1 MNCEFCEF
9 CEFCLLFHFNY
20 ILLQWNSGHEHMDKM
35 KTTHKGW
42 WKQLRSYMRTHTSL
56 TIIIS
61 AVILLEVM
69 MGVMFVSAQNFI
81 QRTMVQMVEAEM
93 SATYLSIR
101 NKLAFVEVSIDNLS
115 RVVSES
121 LDEPEW
127 MFELSQQMVQS
138 NSLFW
143 GCGVAYAPNYYPQ
156 YGKFFMP
163 YAVRRGQDS
172 IISMQ
177 GAASGID
184 YTKKEYYRVPH
195 AQGKSHWSD
204 RYEDK
209 FGAKAV
215 ITTYGAPVHD
225 ADNRFVGVALA
236 DITIDL
242 LDEVINEE
250 KTYRST
256 QRLLVTGNFHVL
268 AGKETPVLKEVLD
281 VLKADK
287 GKDAYFTL
295 TTEDGVKRHVFY
307 TEVGGKTDW
316 VLINVL
322 DDSEVFGKLRRQ
334 RVLLLIPSIIGL
346 LIAGFIVWRS
356 SRNLKRLHEANAEKE
371 RIGGEL
377 HVASKIQQNML
388 PRQDF
393 RNDEV
398 DIQGA
403 LTPAREV
410 GGDLYDYY
418 IRDEKLLFCIGDV
431 SGKGA
436 PAAMIMAVIHSLFRA
451 FSAHENNPARI
462 MQTINEA
469 ACRNNEANYLVTM
482 FIGVLDLP
490 TGNLRYCDAGHDS
503 PFVMENGKVRIE
515 KCNPHLP
522 LGVFADTKYEI
533 QEMVLAY
540 DSTVFLYTDGLTEA
554 RKGPKQF
561 FGIERVETVLG
572 KCADGQL
579 APRQMLDRITEEV
592 HLYVGGAE
600 QSDDLTMLAIHYTPQ
615 QYESK
620 LTEVLSIKNDIHEV
634 SRLNA
639 FQKSFYEKLNLEK
652 SLSRRLQLS
661 VEETVVNVIEYA
673 YPLGMRGDITVKM
686 MWNGKSLKIVVVDA
700 GVMFDPT
707 LVETPDTSLMAEERR
722 VGGLGIHLVRKLMD
736 SVNYEREDGKNI
748 LTLVKTI

>member
-1 MNCEFCEF
+1 MN
-9 CEFCLLFHFNY
+9 
-20 ILLQWNSGHEHMDKM
+20 KM
-35 KTTHKGW
+35 KTTHKSW
-42 WKQLRSYMRTHTSL
+42 WQRLHNYMRTHTSL

-61 AVILLEVM
+61 AVILLEGM

-256 QRLLVTGNFHVL
+256 QRLLVTGNYHVL

-377 HVASKIQQNML
+377 LVASKIQQSML
-388 PRQDF
+388 PRQDL

-398 DIQGA
+398 DIKGA

-469 ACRNNEANYLVTM
+469 ACRNNEANYFVTM

-490 TGNLRYCDAGHDS
+490 TGNLRYCDAGHDC
-503 PFVMENGKVRIE
+503 PFVIENGKVRLE

-522 LGVFADTKYEI
+522 LGVFADTKFEI
-533 QEMVLAY
+533 QEV
-540 DSTVFLYTDGLTEA
+540 
-554 RKGPKQF
+554 
-561 FGIERVETVLG
+561 
-572 KCADGQL
+572 
-579 APRQMLDRITEEV
+579 
-592 HLYVGGAE
+592 
-600 QSDDLTMLAIHYTPQ
+600 
-615 QYESK
+615 
-620 LTEVLSIKNDIHEV
+620 
-634 SRLNA
+634 
-639 FQKSFYEKLNLEK
+639 
-652 SLSRRLQLS
+652 
-661 VEETVVNVIEYA
+661 
-673 YPLGMRGDITVKM
+673 
-686 MWNGKSLKIVVVDA
+686 
-700 GVMFDPT
+700 
-707 LVETPDTSLMAEERR
+707 
-722 VGGLGIHLVRKLMD
+722 
-736 SVNYEREDGKNI
+736 
-748 LTLVKTI
+748 

>member
-256 QRLLVTGNFHVL
+256 QRLLVTGNYHVL

-307 TEVGGKTDW
+307 TEVGGNTDW

-398 DIQGA
+398 DI
-403 LTPAREV
+403 V
-410 GGDLYDYY
+410 
-418 IRDEKLLFCIGDV
+418 
-431 SGKGA
+431 
-436 PAAMIMAVIHSLFRA
+436 
-451 FSAHENNPARI
+451 
-462 MQTINEA
+462 
-469 ACRNNEANYLVTM
+469 
-482 FIGVLDLP
+482 
-490 TGNLRYCDAGHDS
+490 
-503 PFVMENGKVRIE
+503 
-515 KCNPHLP
+515 
-522 LGVFADTKYEI
+522 
-533 QEMVLAY
+533 
-540 DSTVFLYTDGLTEA
+540 
-554 RKGPKQF
+554 
-561 FGIERVETVLG
+561 
-572 KCADGQL
+572 
-579 APRQMLDRITEEV
+579 
-592 HLYVGGAE
+592 
-600 QSDDLTMLAIHYTPQ
+600 
-615 QYESK
+615 
-620 LTEVLSIKNDIHEV
+620 
-634 SRLNA
+634 
-639 FQKSFYEKLNLEK
+639 
-652 SLSRRLQLS
+652 
-661 VEETVVNVIEYA
+661 
-673 YPLGMRGDITVKM
+673 
-686 MWNGKSLKIVVVDA
+686 
-700 GVMFDPT
+700 
-707 LVETPDTSLMAEERR
+707 
-722 VGGLGIHLVRKLMD
+722 
-736 SVNYEREDGKNI
+736 
-748 LTLVKTI
+748 

>member
-1 MNCEFCEF
+1 
-9 CEFCLLFHFNY
+9 
-20 ILLQWNSGHEHMDKM
+20 MDKM
-35 KTTHKGW
+35 ETTHKDW
-42 WKQLRSYMRTHTSL
+42 WQRLKGYMKSHTSL

-69 MGVMFVSAQNFI
+69 MGVMFLSAQNFI

-101 NKLAFVEVSIDNLS
+101 NKLSIVEVSIDNLS

-121 LDEPEW
+121 LDKQEW
-127 MFELSQQMVQS
+127 MFELSQRMVQ
-138 NSLFW
+138 NCPMIW
-143 GCGVAYAPNYYPQ
+143 GCGVAYAPGYYPQ
-156 YGKFFMP
+156 YDKFYMP
-163 YAVRRGQDS
+163 YSVRRGQDS

-177 GAASGID
+177 GAADKVD

-195 AQGKSHWSD
+195 AQGKSHWSEP
-204 RYEDK
+204 YEDK

-215 ITTYGAPVHD
+215 ITTYGAPIYD
-225 ADNRFVGVALA
+225 KDNHFVGVALA
-236 DITIDL
+236 DITVGL

-250 KTYRST
+250 KTYQST
-256 QRLLVTGNFHVL
+256 QSLLVTGNYHVL

-287 GKDAYFTL
+287 DKEAYFPM
-295 TTEDGVKRHVFY
+295 TTEDGVKHHVFY
-307 TEVGGKTDW
+307 TSVGGKTDW

-322 DDSEVFGKLRRQ
+322 DDSEVFGNLRRQ

-356 SRNLKRLHEANAEKE
+356 SRNLERLREANAEKE

-377 HVASKIQQNML
+377 LVASKIQQSML
-388 PRQDF
+388 PRQDL

-398 DIQGA
+398 DIKGA

-451 FSAHENNPARI
+451 FSAHENNPAHI

-469 ACRNNEANYLVTM
+469 ACRNNEANYFVTM

-503 PFVMENGKVRIE
+503 PFVIENGKVRME

-540 DSTVFLYTDGLTEA
+540 DSTIFLYTDGLTEA

-561 FGIERVETVLG
+561 FGIQRVEAVLG
-572 KCADGQL
+572 KCADEHL
-579 APRQMLDRITEEV
+579 APRQMLERITEEV
-592 HLYVGGAE
+592 QQYVGDAE
-600 QSDDLTMLAIHYTPQ
+600 QNDDLTMLVIHYTPQ

-620 LTEVLSIKNDIHEV
+620 LTEVLNIKNDLYEV
-634 SRLNA
+634 SKLNA

-652 SLSRRLQLS
+652 SLARRLQLS
-661 VEETVVNVIEYA
+661 VEEIVVNVIDYA
-673 YPLGMRGDITVKM
+673 YPLGMKGDITVKM
-686 MWNGKSLKIVVVDA
+686 MWDGKSLKIVVVDS

-707 LVETPDTSLMAEERR
+707 LVETPDISLMAEERQI
-722 VGGLGIHLVRKLMD
+722 GGLGIHLVRKLMD

-748 LTLVKTI
+748 LTLIKNI

>member
-469 ACRNNEANYLVTM
+469 ACRNNEANYFVTM

>member
-1 MNCEFCEF
+1 MN
-9 CEFCLLFHFNY
+9 
-20 ILLQWNSGHEHMDKM
+20 KM
-35 KTTHKGW
+35 ETTHKDW
-42 WKQLRSYMRTHTSL
+42 WQRLKSYMKSHTSL

-69 MGVMFVSAQNFI
+69 MGVMFLSAQNFI

-101 NKLAFVEVSIDNLS
+101 NKLSIVEVSIDNLS
-115 RVVSES
+115 HVVSES
-121 LDEPEW
+121 LDKQEW
-127 MFELSQQMVQS
+127 MFELSQRMVQ
-138 NSLFW
+138 NSPMIW
-143 GCGVAYAPNYYPQ
+143 GCGVAYAPGYYPQ
-156 YGKFFMP
+156 YDKFYMP
-163 YAVRRGQDS
+163 YSVRRGQDS

-177 GAASGID
+177 GAADKVD

-195 AQGKSHWSD
+195 AQGKSHWSEP
-204 RYEDK
+204 YEDK

-215 ITTYGAPVHD
+215 ITTYGAPIYD
-225 ADNRFVGVALA
+225 KDNHFVGVALA
-236 DITIDL
+236 DITVGL

-250 KTYRST
+250 KTYQST
-256 QRLLVTGNFHVL
+256 QSLLVTGNYHVL

-287 GKDAYFTL
+287 DKEAYFPM
-295 TTEDGVKRHVFY
+295 TTEDGVKHHVFY
-307 TEVGGKTDW
+307 TSVGGKTDW

-322 DDSEVFGKLRRQ
+322 DDSEVFGNLRRQ

-356 SRNLKRLHEANAEKE
+356 SRNLERLREANAEKE

-377 HVASKIQQNML
+377 LVASKIQQSML
-388 PRQDF
+388 PRQDL

-398 DIQGA
+398 DIKGA

-451 FSAHENNPARI
+451 FSAHENNPAHI

-469 ACRNNEANYLVTM
+469 ACRNNEANYFVTM

-503 PFVMENGKVRIE
+503 PFVIENGKVRME

-540 DSTVFLYTDGLTEA
+540 DSTIFLYTDGLTEA

-561 FGIERVETVLG
+561 FGIQRVEAVLG
-572 KCADGQL
+572 KCADEHL
-579 APRQMLDRITEEV
+579 APRQMLERITEEV
-592 HLYVGGAE
+592 QQYVGDAE
-600 QSDDLTMLAIHYTPQ
+600 QNDDLTMLVIHYTPQ

-620 LTEVLSIKNDIHEV
+620 LTEVLNIKNDLYEV
-634 SRLNA
+634 SKLNA

-652 SLSRRLQLS
+652 SLARRLQLS
-661 VEETVVNVIEYA
+661 VEEIVVNVIDYA
-673 YPLGMRGDITVKM
+673 YPLGMKGDITVKM
-686 MWNGKSLKIVVVDA
+686 MWDGKSLKIVVVDS

-707 LVETPDTSLMAEERR
+707 LVETPDISLMAEERQ

-748 LTLVKTI
+748 LTLIKNI

>member
-1 MNCEFCEF
+1 MN
-9 CEFCLLFHFNY
+9 
-20 ILLQWNSGHEHMDKM
+20 KM
-35 KTTHKGW
+35 ETTHKDW
-42 WKQLRSYMRTHTSL
+42 WQRLKGYMKSHTSL

-69 MGVMFVSAQNFI
+69 MGVMFLSAQNFI

-101 NKLAFVEVSIDNLS
+101 NKLSIVEVSIDNLS

-121 LDEPEW
+121 LDKQEW
-127 MFELSQQMVQS
+127 MFELSQRMVQ
-138 NSLFW
+138 NCPMIW
-143 GCGVAYAPNYYPQ
+143 GCGVAYAPGYYPQ
-156 YGKFFMP
+156 YDKFYMP
-163 YAVRRGQDS
+163 YSVRRGQDS

-177 GAASGID
+177 GAADKVD

-195 AQGKSHWSD
+195 AQGKSHWSEP
-204 RYEDK
+204 YEDK

-215 ITTYGAPVHD
+215 ITTYGAPIYD
-225 ADNRFVGVALA
+225 KDNHFVGVALA
-236 DITIDL
+236 DITVGL

-250 KTYRST
+250 KTYQST
-256 QRLLVTGNFHVL
+256 QSLLVTGNYHVL

-287 GKDAYFTL
+287 DKEAYFPM
-295 TTEDGVKRHVFY
+295 TTEDGVKHHVFY
-307 TEVGGKTDW
+307 TSVGGKTDW

-322 DDSEVFGKLRRQ
+322 DDSEVFGNLRRQ

-356 SRNLKRLHEANAEKE
+356 SRNLERLREANAEKE

-377 HVASKIQQNML
+377 LVASKIQQSML
-388 PRQDF
+388 PRQDL

-398 DIQGA
+398 DIKGA

-451 FSAHENNPARI
+451 FSAHENNPAHI

-469 ACRNNEANYLVTM
+469 ACRNNEANYFVTM

-503 PFVMENGKVRIE
+503 PFVIENGKVRME

-540 DSTVFLYTDGLTEA
+540 DSTIFLYTDGLTEA

-561 FGIERVETVLG
+561 FGIQRVEAVLG
-572 KCADGQL
+572 KCADVHL
-579 APRQMLDRITEEV
+579 APRQMLERITEEV
-592 HLYVGGAE
+592 QQYVGDAE
-600 QSDDLTMLAIHYTPQ
+600 QNDDLTMLVIHYTPQ

-620 LTEVLSIKNDIHEV
+620 LTEVLNIKNDLYEV
-634 SRLNA
+634 SKLNA

-652 SLSRRLQLS
+652 SLARRLQLS
-661 VEETVVNVIEYA
+661 VEEIVVNVIDYA
-673 YPLGMRGDITVKM
+673 YPLGMKGDITVKM
-686 MWNGKSLKIVVVDA
+686 MWDGKSLKIVVVDS

-707 LVETPDTSLMAEERR
+707 LVETPDISLMAEERQ

-748 LTLVKTI
+748 LTLIKNI

>member
-256 QRLLVTGNFHVL
+256 QRLLVTGNYHVL

-469 ACRNNEANYLVTM
+469 ACRNNEANYFVTM

>member
-1 MNCEFCEF
+1 MN
-9 CEFCLLFHFNY
+9 
-20 ILLQWNSGHEHMDKM
+20 KM
-35 KTTHKGW
+35 ETIHKDW
-42 WKQLRSYMRTHTSL
+42 WQRLKGYMKSHTSL

-69 MGVMFVSAQNFI
+69 MGVMFLSAQNFI

-101 NKLAFVEVSIDNLS
+101 NKLSIVEVSIDNLS

-121 LDEPEW
+121 LDKQEW
-127 MFELSQQMVQS
+127 MFELSQRMVQ
-138 NSLFW
+138 NCPMIW
-143 GCGVAYAPNYYPQ
+143 GCGVAYAPGYYPQ
-156 YGKFFMP
+156 YDKFYMP
-163 YAVRRGQDS
+163 YSVRRGQDS

-177 GAASGID
+177 GAADKVD

-195 AQGKSHWSD
+195 AQGKSHWSEP
-204 RYEDK
+204 YEDK

-215 ITTYGAPVHD
+215 ITTYGAPIYD
-225 ADNRFVGVALA
+225 KDNHFVGVALA
-236 DITIDL
+236 DITVGL

-250 KTYRST
+250 KTYQST
-256 QRLLVTGNFHVL
+256 QSLLVTGNYHVL

-287 GKDAYFTL
+287 DKEAYFPM
-295 TTEDGVKRHVFY
+295 TTEDGVKHHVFY
-307 TEVGGKTDW
+307 TSVGGKTDW

-322 DDSEVFGKLRRQ
+322 DDSEVFGNLRRQ

-356 SRNLKRLHEANAEKE
+356 SRNLERLREANAEKE

-377 HVASKIQQNML
+377 LVASKIQQSML
-388 PRQDF
+388 PRQDL

-398 DIQGA
+398 DIKGA

-451 FSAHENNPARI
+451 FSAHENNPAHI

-469 ACRNNEANYLVTM
+469 ACRNNEANYFVTM

-503 PFVMENGKVRIE
+503 PFVIENGKVRME

-540 DSTVFLYTDGLTEA
+540 DSTIFLYTDGLTEA

-561 FGIERVETVLG
+561 FGIQRVEAVLG
-572 KCADGQL
+572 KCADEHL
-579 APRQMLDRITEEV
+579 APRQMLERITEEV
-592 HLYVGGAE
+592 QQYVGDAE
-600 QSDDLTMLAIHYTPQ
+600 QNDDLTMLVIHYTPQ

-620 LTEVLSIKNDIHEV
+620 LTEVLNIKNDLYEV
-634 SRLNA
+634 SKLNA

-652 SLSRRLQLS
+652 SLARRLQLS
-661 VEETVVNVIEYA
+661 VEEIVVNVIDYA
-673 YPLGMRGDITVKM
+673 YPLGMKGDITVKM
-686 MWNGKSLKIVVVDA
+686 MWDGKSLKIVVVDS

-707 LVETPDTSLMAEERR
+707 LVETPDISLMAEERQ

-748 LTLVKTI
+748 LTLIKNI

>member
-1 MNCEFCEF
+1 MN
-9 CEFCLLFHFNY
+9 
-20 ILLQWNSGHEHMDKM
+20 KM
-35 KTTHKGW
+35 ETTHKDW
-42 WKQLRSYMRTHTSL
+42 WQRLKSYMKSHTSL

-69 MGVMFVSAQNFI
+69 MGVMFLSAQNFI

-101 NKLAFVEVSIDNLS
+101 NKLSIVEVSIDNLS

-121 LDEPEW
+121 LDKQEW
-127 MFELSQQMVQS
+127 MFELSQRMVQ
-138 NSLFW
+138 NSPMIW
-143 GCGVAYAPNYYPQ
+143 GCGVAYAPGYYPQ
-156 YGKFFMP
+156 YDKFYMP
-163 YAVRRGQDS
+163 YSVRRGQDS

-177 GAASGID
+177 GAADKVD

-195 AQGKSHWSD
+195 AQGKSHWSEP
-204 RYEDK
+204 YEDK

-215 ITTYGAPVHD
+215 ITTYGAPIYD
-225 ADNRFVGVALA
+225 KDNHFVGVALA
-236 DITIDL
+236 DITVGL

-250 KTYRST
+250 KTYQST
-256 QRLLVTGNFHVL
+256 QSLLVTGNYHVL

-287 GKDAYFTL
+287 DKEAYFPM
-295 TTEDGVKRHVFY
+295 TTEDGVKHHVFY
-307 TEVGGKTDW
+307 TSVGGKTDW

-322 DDSEVFGKLRRQ
+322 DDSEVFGNLRRQ

-356 SRNLKRLHEANAEKE
+356 SRNLERLREANAEKE

-377 HVASKIQQNML
+377 LVASKIQQSML
-388 PRQDF
+388 PRQDL

-398 DIQGA
+398 DIKGA

-451 FSAHENNPARI
+451 FSAHENNPAHI

-469 ACRNNEANYLVTM
+469 ACRNNEANYFVTM

-503 PFVMENGKVRIE
+503 PFVIENGKVRME

-540 DSTVFLYTDGLTEA
+540 DSTIFLYTDGLTEA

-561 FGIERVETVLG
+561 FGIQRVEAVLG
-572 KCADGQL
+572 KCADEHL
-579 APRQMLDRITEEV
+579 APRQMLERITEEV
-592 HLYVGGAE
+592 QQYVGDAE
-600 QSDDLTMLAIHYTPQ
+600 QNDDLTMLVIHYTPQ

-620 LTEVLSIKNDIHEV
+620 LTEVLNIKNDLYEV
-634 SRLNA
+634 SKLNA

-652 SLSRRLQLS
+652 SLARRLQLS
-661 VEETVVNVIEYA
+661 VEEIVVNVIDYA
-673 YPLGMRGDITVKM
+673 YPLGMKGDITVKM
-686 MWNGKSLKIVVVDA
+686 MWNGKSLKIVVVDS

-707 LVETPDTSLMAEERR
+707 LVETPDISLMAEERQ

-748 LTLVKTI
+748 LTLIKNI

>member
-1 MNCEFCEF
+1 MN
-9 CEFCLLFHFNY
+9 
-20 ILLQWNSGHEHMDKM
+20 KM
-35 KTTHKGW
+35 ETTHKGW
-42 WKQLRSYMRTHTSL
+42 WQRLKSYMKSHTSL

-69 MGVMFVSAQNFI
+69 MGVMFLSAQNFI

-101 NKLAFVEVSIDNLS
+101 NKLSIVEVSIDNLS

-121 LDEPEW
+121 LDKQEW
-127 MFELSQQMVQS
+127 MFELSQRMVQ
-138 NSLFW
+138 NCPMIW
-143 GCGVAYAPNYYPQ
+143 GCGVAYAPGYYPQ
-156 YGKFFMP
+156 YDKFYMP
-163 YAVRRGQDS
+163 YSVRRGQDS

-177 GAASGID
+177 GAADKVD

-195 AQGKSHWSD
+195 AQGKSHWSEP
-204 RYEDK
+204 YEDK

-215 ITTYGAPVHD
+215 ITTYGAPIYD
-225 ADNRFVGVALA
+225 KDNHFVGVALA
-236 DITIDL
+236 DITVGL

-250 KTYRST
+250 KTYQST
-256 QRLLVTGNFHVL
+256 QSLLVTGNYHVL

-287 GKDAYFTL
+287 DKDAYFPM
-295 TTEDGVKRHVFY
+295 TTEDGVKHHVFY
-307 TEVGGKTDW
+307 TSVGGKTDW

-322 DDSEVFGKLRRQ
+322 DDSEVFGNLRRQ

-356 SRNLKRLHEANAEKE
+356 SRNLERLREANAEKE

-377 HVASKIQQNML
+377 LVASKIQQSML
-388 PRQDF
+388 PRQDL

-398 DIQGA
+398 DIKGA

-451 FSAHENNPARI
+451 FSAHENNPAHI

-469 ACRNNEANYLVTM
+469 ACRNNEANYFVTM

-503 PFVMENGKVRIE
+503 PFVIENGKVRME

-540 DSTVFLYTDGLTEA
+540 DSTIFLYTDGLTEA

-561 FGIERVETVLG
+561 FGIQRVEAVLG
-572 KCADGQL
+572 KCADVHL
-579 APRQMLDRITEEV
+579 APRQMLERITEEV
-592 HLYVGGAE
+592 QQYVGDAE
-600 QSDDLTMLAIHYTPQ
+600 QSDDLTMLVIHYTPQ

-620 LTEVLSIKNDIHEV
+620 LTEVLSIKNDLYEV
-634 SRLNA
+634 SKLNA
-639 FQKSFYEKLNLEK
+639 FQKSFYEKLNLDK
-652 SLSRRLQLS
+652 SLARRLQLS
-661 VEETVVNVIEYA
+661 VEEIVVNVIDYA
-673 YPLGMRGDITVKM
+673 YPLGMKGDITVKM
-686 MWNGKSLKIVVVDA
+686 MWDGKSLKIVVADS

-707 LVETPDTSLMAEERR
+707 LVETPDISLMAEERQ

-748 LTLVKTI
+748 LTLIKNI

>member
-1 MNCEFCEF
+1 MN
-9 CEFCLLFHFNY
+9 
-20 ILLQWNSGHEHMDKM
+20 KM
-35 KTTHKGW
+35 ETTHKDW
-42 WKQLRSYMRTHTSL
+42 WQRLKSYMKSHTSL

-69 MGVMFVSAQNFI
+69 MGVMFLSAQNFI

-101 NKLAFVEVSIDNLS
+101 NKLSIVEVSIDNLS

-121 LDEPEW
+121 LDKQEW
-127 MFELSQQMVQS
+127 MFELSQRMVQ
-138 NSLFW
+138 NSPMIW
-143 GCGVAYAPNYYPQ
+143 GCGVAYAPGYYPQ
-156 YGKFFMP
+156 YDKFYMP
-163 YAVRRGQDS
+163 YSVRRGQDS

-177 GAASGID
+177 GAADKVD

-195 AQGKSHWSD
+195 AQGKSHWSEP
-204 RYEDK
+204 YEDE
-209 FGAKAV
+209 FGAKSV
-215 ITTYGAPVHD
+215 ITTSGAPIYD
-225 ADNRFVGVALA
+225 KDNHFVGVALA
-236 DITIDL
+236 DITVGL

-250 KTYRST
+250 KTYQST
-256 QRLLVTGNFHVL
+256 QSLLVTGNYHVL

-287 GKDAYFTL
+287 DKEAYFPM
-295 TTEDGVKRHVFY
+295 TTEDGVKHHVFY
-307 TEVGGKTDW
+307 TSVGGKTDW

-322 DDSEVFGKLRRQ
+322 DDSEVFGNLRRQ

-356 SRNLKRLHEANAEKE
+356 SRNLERLREANAEKE

-377 HVASKIQQNML
+377 HVASKIQQSML

-398 DIQGA
+398 DIGGA

-469 ACRNNEANYLVTM
+469 ACRNNEANYFVTM

-503 PFVMENGKVRIE
+503 PFVIENGKVRME

-540 DSTVFLYTDGLTEA
+540 DSTIFLYTDGLTEA

-561 FGIERVETVLG
+561 FGIQRVEAVLG
-572 KCADGQL
+572 KCADEHL
-579 APRQMLDRITEEV
+579 APRQMLERITEEV
-592 HLYVGGAE
+592 QQYVGDAE
-600 QSDDLTMLAIHYTPQ
+600 QNDDLTMLVIHYTPQ

-620 LTEVLSIKNDIHEV
+620 LTEVLNIKNDLFEV
-634 SRLNA
+634 SKLNA

-652 SLSRRLQLS
+652 SLARRLQLS
-661 VEETVVNVIEYA
+661 VEEIVVNVIDYA
-673 YPLGMRGDITVKM
+673 YPLGMKGDITVKM
-686 MWNGKSLKIVVVDA
+686 MWDGKSLKIVVVDS

-707 LVETPDTSLMAEERR
+707 LVETPDISLMAEERQ

-748 LTLVKTI
+748 LTLIKNI

>member
-1 MNCEFCEF
+1 MN
-9 CEFCLLFHFNY
+9 
-20 ILLQWNSGHEHMDKM
+20 KM

-69 MGVMFVSAQNFI
+69 MGVMFWSAQNFI

-101 NKLAFVEVSIDNLS
+101 NKLSIVEVSIDNLS

-184 YTKKEYYRVPH
+184 YTKKEYYRIPH

-256 QRLLVTGNFHVL
+256 QRLLVTGNYHVL

-322 DDSEVFGKLRRQ
+322 DDSEVFGKLRSQ
-334 RVLLLIPSIIGL
+334 RVMLLIPSIIGL

-356 SRNLKRLHEANAEKE
+356 SRNLERLREANAEKE

-377 HVASKIQQNML
+377 LVASKIQQSML
-388 PRQDF
+388 PRQDL

-398 DIQGA
+398 DIKGA

-469 ACRNNEANYLVTM
+469 ACRNNEANYFVTM

-554 RKGPKQF
+554 RKARKQYY
-561 FGIERVETVLG
+561 GIERVESVLG
-572 KCADGQL
+572 KCADEHL
-579 APRQMLDRITEEV
+579 PPRQMLERITEEV

-615 QYESK
+615 LYESK
-620 LTEVLSIKNDIHEV
+620 LTEVLSLKNDIHEV
-634 SRLNA
+634 SKLNA
-639 FQKSFYEKLNLEK
+639 FQKSFYEKLNIEK
-652 SLSRRLQLS
+652 SLARRLQLA
-661 VEETVVNVIEYA
+661 VEETVVNVIDYA
-673 YPLGMRGDITVKM
+673 YPIGINGDITVKM
-686 MWNGKSLKIVVVDA
+686 MWDGNTLKIVVVDT

-707 LVETPDTSLMAEERR
+707 LVETPDTSLMVEERR

>member
-1 MNCEFCEF
+1 MN
-9 CEFCLLFHFNY
+9 
-20 ILLQWNSGHEHMDKM
+20 KM
-35 KTTHKGW
+35 KTTHKSW
-42 WKQLRSYMRTHTSL
+42 WQRLHNYMRTHTSL

-61 AVILLEVM
+61 AVILLEGM

-256 QRLLVTGNFHVL
+256 QRLLVTGNYHVL

-356 SRNLKRLHEANAEKE
+356 SRNLKWLHEANAEKE

-398 DIQGA
+398 DIGGA

-469 ACRNNEANYLVTM
+469 ACRNNDANYFVTM

-490 TGNLRYCDAGHDS
+490 TGNLRYCDAGHDC
-503 PFVMENGKVRIE
+503 PFVIENGKVRIE

-522 LGVFADTKYEI
+522 LGVFADTKFEI

-561 FGIERVETVLG
+561 FGIERVEAVLG
-572 KCADGQL
+572 KCADEHL
-579 APRQMLDRITEEV
+579 PPRQMLERITEEV